1 MNRIAQFIIL
11 LIFIQATS
19 LQSQNNKISLE
30 RAVETSLKNNPALK
44 QWEARLKAKKQ
55 ERKLAYGIENPELT
69 YFKEGINDNTTPAF
83 DEQRIAISQSVDF
96 PLKSIYKVK
105 KSKGE
110 YRVLEMQFL
119 AFKRNLTANVKR
131 LYVDLLY
138 AIYYQ
143 KLTGEQFTL
152 AKNLNDA
159 VQSRAEAGAGT
170 GMDQLKAEI
179 QLAKAKNDRDYAERI
194 LHQARYELFNVMGL
208 GEDDQKYTIA
218 FDDTLR
224 TKNDVID
231 QDAALEFT
239 SKHPNYT
246 SYVEKQRA
254 AEYGVKAAKSGYLP
268 DISFS
273 LYQQDYGDGY
283 DFTGFEVGLSIP
295 LWFTINQHVK
305 TQQAL
310 AKLEEFQ
317 WKQKEV
323 LLNMKM
329 QIEHAWHNY
338 EASKQNLE
346 RFKEIIAIK
355 SDKLR
360 SLTLEAY
367 KLGEIDL
374 LNLLNAQQLYLDTR
388 KNYLKVLQDYY
399 LQLIELEKYMNK
411 EIVY

>member
-179 QLAKAKNDRDYAERI
+179 QLAKAKNDIDYAERI
-194 LHQARYELFNVMGL
+194 LHQARYKLFNVMGL

-317 WKQKEV
+317 WRQKEV

>member
-179 QLAKAKNDRDYAERI
+179 QLAKAKNDIDYAERI

-346 RFKEIIAIK
+346 RFKEIIAI
-355 SDKLR
+355 
-360 SLTLEAY
+360 
-367 KLGEIDL
+367 
-374 LNLLNAQQLYLDTR
+374 
-388 KNYLKVLQDYY
+388 
-399 LQLIELEKYMNK
+399 
-411 EIVY
+411 

>member
-179 QLAKAKNDRDYAERI
+179 QLAKAKNDIDYAERI

-317 WKQKEV
+317 WRQKEV

>member
-179 QLAKAKNDRDYAERI
+179 QLAKAKNDIDYAERI

>member
-1 MNRIAQFIIL
+1 
-11 LIFIQATS
+11 
-19 LQSQNNKISLE
+19 
-30 RAVETSLKNNPALK
+30 
-44 QWEARLKAKKQ
+44 
-55 ERKLAYGIENPELT
+55 
-69 YFKEGINDNTTPAF
+69 
-83 DEQRIAISQSVDF
+83 
-96 PLKSIYKVK
+96 
-105 KSKGE
+105 
-110 YRVLEMQFL
+110 LEMQFL

-179 QLAKAKNDRDYAERI
+179 QLAKAKNDIDYAERI

-254 AEYGVKAAKSGYLP
+254 AGYGVKAAKSGYLS

-317 WKQKEV
+317 WRQKEV

>member
-19 LQSQNNKISLE
+19 IQAQNNKISLE
-30 RAVETSLKNNPALK
+30 RAVETSLKNNPKLK
-44 QWEARLKAKKQ
+44 QWEARLKVKKQ
-55 ERKLAYGIENPELT
+55 ERKLAYGIDNPELI
-69 YFKEGINDNTTPAF
+69 YFKEGINDNTTAAF

-96 PLKSIYKVK
+96 PLKSVYKAK
-105 KSKGE
+105 QSKGE
-110 YRVLEMQFL
+110 YRALEMQFL

-138 AIYYQ
+138 ALYYQ

-179 QLAKAKNDRDYAERI
+179 QLAKAKNDIDYAERI

-208 GEDDQKYTIA
+208 GEDDQRYTIA

-239 SKHPNYT
+239 SKHPNYA
-246 SYVEKQRA
+246 SYVEKQKA

-295 LWFTINQHVK
+295 LWFTINQHAK
-305 TQQAL
+305 TQQAS

-346 RFKEIIAIK
+346 RFNEIIAIK

-374 LNLLNAQQLYLDTR
+374 LNLLNAQQIYLDTR